1 MSEVE
6 SKRIFSKKFN
16 ALLLNQHVTQ
26 KEIACICGASTST
39 VSTWSKGINMPRM
52 DKIEKLANYFGLP
65 KSYFIEETEKAPTPV
80 SGSGRAQNIIKI
92 AGRDGSYV
100 EKKLT
105 DEQIAAMKALI
116 DTLPDAPD
124 DL

>member
-1 MSEVE
+1 MADTVFSPDRLQEAMAGMSNVE
-6 SKRIFSKKFN
+6 L
-16 ALLLNQHVTQ
+16 A
-26 KEIACICGASTST
+26 
-39 VSTWSKGINMPRM
+39 
-52 DKIEKLANYFGLP
+52 EKLGCARSSITMYLSGQRTPSKMTIQLMAICLGVSPTWLMGLNVP
-65 KSYFIEETEKAPTPV
+65 KYLEKPTPV
-80 SGSGRAQNIIKI
+80 SGSGPAQNIIKI